1 MPPKAKVTREMI
13 VDSAFEILRS
23 EGEQAVNAR
32 TVSQALNCS
41 TQPVM
46 YHFKTIGALKR
57 ALYEKADAYHTAC
70 ITQIHGAQPMR
81 DIGLNYI
88 RFGVRERNVFRFLFQ
103 SNEFSGTSL
112 TELIHVEALK
122 PVLALLCRETGLS
135 EEQAETAFRALFL
148 AVHGYASM
156 FANNEMTYNEP
167 AVLSDLRLVFDGTV
181 LALKGEG

>member
-13 VDSAFEILRS
+13 VDAAFEILRS
-23 EGEQAVNAR
+23 EGEQAVNVR

-88 RFGVRERNVFRFLFQ
+88 RFGVRERNRCV
-103 SNEFSGTSL
+103 
-112 TELIHVEALK
+112 
-122 PVLALLCRETGLS
+122 
-135 EEQAETAFRALFL
+135 
-148 AVHGYASM
+148 
-156 FANNEMTYNEP
+156 
-167 AVLSDLRLVFDGTV
+167 
-181 LALKGEG
+181 